1 MSKFSYKNDDGTY
14 DVEMLSDDAKITFN
28 YLVEIQQEIDS
39 LTKRINVLL
48 GAQQS
53 FTTVMNDNLDEEAL
67 LKEEV

>member
-1 MSKFSYKNDDGTY
+1 MSKFSYKNDEGTY

>member
-1 MSKFSYKNDDGTY
+1 MSKFSYKNDEGTY

-28 YLVEIQQEIDS
+28 YLIEVQQELDT
-39 LTKRINVLL
+39 LAKRYNVLL
-48 GAQQS
+48 AAKQS